1 MVGKNN
7 VLPNAHYEKNHHA
20 YIRTW
25 FNQPARHQA
34 RRLARQAKA
43 AAVFPRPVAGL
54 LRPVVSPPTQRYNFK
69 IRKGRG
75 FTPAELKKA
84 GVPVKLARTVGIA
97 VDKRRRNKNEQALAV
112 NVDRIKEFK
121 SKLVVFPK
129 AGKKAKKGDATRA
142 QLANVAQNTHKD
154 IIPLPKKN
162 TTVVTRKITE
172 EEKKKSAFTTLRN
185 RHISK
190 KLAPKRAKKAALA
203 AANKKDE

>member
-1 MVGKNN
+1 MTAGKN

-20 YIRTW
+20 YVRTW

-54 LRPVVSPPTQRYNFK
+54 LRPVVIPQTQRYNFK
-69 IRKGRG
+69 VRKGRG

-84 GVPVKLARTVGIA
+84 GVPVKLARTIGIS
-97 VDKRRRNKNEQALAV
+97 VDKRRRNKSETALAT

-129 AGKKAKKGDATRA
+129 AGKKAKQGDATRA
-142 QLANVAQNTHKD
+142 QLASVAQNTHKD
-154 IIPLPKKN
+154 IIPIKRAPL
-162 TTVVTRKITE
+162 TVESRKITE
-172 EEKKKSAFTTLRN
+172 AERKVSVFATLRK
-185 RHISK
+185 RHIDR
-190 KLAPKRAKKAALA
+190 KLEPKRAKKRA
-203 AANKKDE
+203 AAAKTAE